1 MVDPITLEIVRNQ
14 LLAAADDMRVGM
26 VRSAFTPIIYEAG
39 DCAVALLD
47 ERADVL
53 AQSSGLPMF
62 LGNLEQAVK
71 ASVELRGG
79 PGTLREG
86 DAVCLNDSYI
96 QGTHLVDL
104 TVFTPVF
111 WEGALVGYTVA
122 RADVT
127 DVGGADPGGGFATT
141 EIYQE
146 GLRMGPVLV
155 EAEGEPVADILDIM
169 RRNSRNGE
177 LLVGDVNAMVT
188 ACRIGE
194 QRLRAVLDRVG
205 VEQLRAIRDELFRQ
219 SERLDRDAVAAIPD
233 GVYRARGCLDD
244 DGVVRGEP
252 VWIDVAVSVE
262 GDRMSVDFTGTS
274 GPVLGPL
281 NTGVA
286 QTISSVRVAY
296 RLLFGGDRSPDG
308 GSFRNLQVSVP
319 EESFLNAREPVACMN
334 YASSSVLLMDLIMRA
349 FADVVPDRVAAGQF
363 GDAISQIVGTDPLT
377 GGHFN
382 LSEAHAGG
390 WGADTAGDGADGLID
405 LTNGSFRNTPVE
417 VVESR
422 YPVQVL
428 EYAFRRGSGGAGRN
442 RGGDG
447 IVRRYRFDI
456 DLDFYIWLDRIA
468 TPAWGLFGGQPGA
481 GSEAWVEG
489 ASRRVQLTK
498 ANRFRIMAGE
508 ELVIATGGGGG
519 YGDPGERLDAL
530 RVDDRSATMA
540 GEER

>member
-1 MVDPITLEIVRNQ
+1 
-14 LLAAADDMRVGM
+14 
-26 VRSAFTPIIYEAG
+26 
-39 DCAVALLD
+39 
-47 ERADVL
+47 
-53 AQSSGLPMF
+53 
-62 LGNLEQAVK
+62 
-71 ASVELRGG
+71 
-79 PGTLREG
+79 
-86 DAVCLNDSYI
+86 
-96 QGTHLVDL
+96 
-104 TVFTPVF
+104 
-111 WEGALVGYTVA
+111 
-122 RADVT
+122 
-127 DVGGADPGGGFATT
+127 
-141 EIYQE
+141 
-146 GLRMGPVLV
+146 
-155 EAEGEPVADILDIM
+155 
-169 RRNSRNGE
+169 
-177 LLVGDVNAMVT
+177 
-188 ACRIGE
+188 
-194 QRLRAVLDRVG
+194 
-205 VEQLRAIRDELFRQ
+205 
-219 SERLDRDAVAAIPD
+219 
-233 GVYRARGCLDD
+233 
-244 DGVVRGEP
+244 
-252 VWIDVAVSVE
+252 
-262 GDRMSVDFTGTS
+262 
-274 GPVLGPL
+274 
-281 NTGVA
+281 
-286 QTISSVRVAY
+286 
-296 RLLFGGDRSPDG
+296 
-308 GSFRNLQVSVP
+308 
-319 EESFLNAREPVACMN
+319 
-334 YASSSVLLMDLIMRA
+334 VLLMDLIMRA

>member
-1 MVDPITLEIVRNQ
+1 MVDPVTLEIVRNQ
-14 LLAAADDMRVGM
+14 LLAAADDMRVAM

-47 ERADVL
+47 DGADVL

-79 PGTLREG
+79 PATLREG

-111 WEGALVGYTVA
+111 WQHALVGYTVA

-146 GLRMGPVLV
+146 GLRLGPVLV
-155 EAEGEPVADILDIM
+155 ESAGDPVVDMLDTM

-194 QRLRAVLDRVG
+194 QRMRAVLDRVG
-205 VEQLRAIRDELFRQ
+205 LDGLREIRDELFRQ
-219 SERLDRDAVAAIPD
+219 SERVDRAAVSTIPD
-233 GVYRARGCLDD
+233 GVYRSRGCLDD

-252 VWIDVAVSVE
+252 VWIEVAITVA
-262 GDRMSVDFTGTS
+262 GDEMTVDFTGTS
-274 GPVLGPL
+274 GPVIGPL
-281 NTGVA
+281 NTGAA
-286 QTISSVRVAY
+286 QTVSSVRVAY
-296 RLLFGGDRSPDG
+296 RLLFGGDRPPDG
-308 GSFRNLQVSVP
+308 GSFRNLHVSVP
-319 EESFLNAREPVACMN
+319 EDSFLNAHEPVACMN

-349 FADVVPDRVAAGQF
+349 FADVAPDRVAAGQF
-363 GDAISQIVGTDPLT
+363 GDAISQIVGSDPIT

-390 WGADTAGDGADGLID
+390 WGADAAGDGADGLID

-428 EYAFRRGSGGAGRN
+428 EYAFRTGSGGAGSH
-442 RGGDG
+442 RGGCG

-456 DLDFYIWLDRIA
+456 ETDFYIWLDRMT
-468 TPAWGLFGGQPGA
+468 TPAWGLFGGEPGA

-489 ASRRVQLTK
+489 DGRRVQLTK
-498 ANRFRIMAGE
+498 ANRFRIHAGE
-508 ELVIATGGGGG
+508 ELVILTGGGGG
-519 YGDPGERLDAL
+519 YGDPE
-530 RVDDRSATMA
+530 TMRQ
-540 GEER
+540 ETR